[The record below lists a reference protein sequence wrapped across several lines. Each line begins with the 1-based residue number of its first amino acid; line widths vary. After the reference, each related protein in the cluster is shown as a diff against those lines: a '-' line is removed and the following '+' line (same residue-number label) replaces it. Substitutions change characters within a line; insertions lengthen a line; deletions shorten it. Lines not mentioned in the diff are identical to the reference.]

1 MSEHGEGGGASQTT
15 EPAAGT
21 SAATD
26 ISIRE
31 YFEALRRADEKYE
44 RAKEKFEDERD
55 RRYSEVALERE
66 KALKI
71 KEEADKAALGLARE
85 IQQYKDEKANELRE
99 QINSERGLYA
109 TKGDVTSAVEKVE
122 ASIKPL
128 AEYVTAQQ
136 GGPRA
141 ITSGTL
147 LTAIGAFATVLT
159 IIAIAVSLLLR

>member
-1 MSEHGEGGGASQTT
+1 MSEHEGGGASKST

-31 YFEALRRADEKYE
+31 YFEALRAADLRAHLLE
-44 RAKEKFEDERD
+44 EKFQTERD
-55 RRYSEVALERE
+55 RRYAEVALERE

-85 IQQYKDEKANELRE
+85 IQQYKDEKANELRS
-99 QINSERGLYA
+99 QIERERGSYTTQGDLRGAVDKIEA
-109 TKGDVTSAVEKVE
+109 T
-122 ASIKPL
+122 IKPL

-141 ITSGTL
+141 ITSAML
-147 LTAIGAFATVLT
+147 IASVGAVATILT
-159 IIAIAVSLLLR
+159 IIAIIVALTR